1 MIERSAH
8 SQPVMD
14 IHQNHIPQS
23 YQRRNVSLDR
33 LADSSVESQQPIDA
47 EENTAERLKYQQWRY
62 YNAYYPVQLSEIRF
76 FHLSLKKLY
85 ALIYPRL
92 LAQKQWPLSISDD
105 MQSSFPEDPFQQQT
119 AGTVAEHDHIRLPQ
133 SRHRQKELFG

>member
-23 YQRRNVSLDR
+23 YQRGNVFLDR

-62 YNAYYPVQLSEIRF
+62 YNAYCPVQLSEIRF
-76 FHLSLKKLY
+76 FHLSLEKLY

-92 LAQKQWPLSISDD
+92 LTQKQWPVSISDD
-105 MQSSFPEDPFQQQT
+105 MQSILSEDLFHQQI
-119 AGTVAEHDHIRLPQ
+119 AGAVAQHDHIRLPE
-133 SRHRQKELFG
+133 SCHR